1 MNINKNNRIL
11 LGIGLISVVITGCA
25 YLPFPEQKN
34 NEISIAALR
43 GHIYYLASDSL
54 EGRGT
59 GTPGN
64 QLAAD
69 YIADELF
76 KTGVKPLGDNG
87 YQYFDV
93 VTNVAAGPDNVL
105 KFGDFTGTLGT
116 DYSPVGF
123 SENATVTAPVI
134 FAGYGFDFD
143 LDSLQWHDYTN
154 LDVVK
159 KWVLLF
165 RGDPDL
171 DNPHSPLLQFS
182 SLRSKV
188 LKARDKGAA
197 GVLFVSG
204 PKLDEA
210 DDLMPLHY
218 DQTQQG
224 SGLPVF
230 HIKRSVADQLLAG
243 TGNTVADLEAKMI
256 ETMQPFGNGD
266 LSAIT
271 LTGTADTHKTTAK
284 AQNIVG
290 YLKGSD
296 PVLNDQLIVIGA
308 HYDHLGYGGV
318 GSGSRTP
325 DTTAIHNGAD
335 DNASGVAAMLELARK
350 LHQERNQLKRSVLF
364 MAFGGEEMGLLG
376 SKYFSNHP
384 LLSLD
389 KIQLM
394 LNMDMV
400 GRLDSTLTIGGTGTA
415 KGLESIVLD
424 AAKYEPFKV
433 KVSPEGYGPSDHAS
447 FYIKDVPVLF
457 FFTGI
462 HDDYHTPA
470 DDPEKVNYKGEQA
483 ITEFANELVMTLGN
497 RAEKLTWQE
506 AGPKDGGEMRRAFKV
521 TLGVMPDYAGQTKGL
536 RIDGVRKGGPADRG
550 GIQKGDI
557 IIAME
562 GKPVQNIYDY
572 MYRLAEFKAG
582 QRISVDV
589 MRDGKK
595 VILIVDL

>member
-1 MNINKNNRIL
+1 MNFKHTRL
-11 LGIGLISVVITGCA
+11 LPGLGIISLVITGCA
-25 YLPFPEQKN
+25 YLPFLQQKSD
-34 NEISIAALR
+34 ISIEELR
-43 GHIYYLASDSL
+43 EHIYYLASDSL

-59 GTPGN
+59 GTRGN
-64 QLAAD
+64 QRAAD

-76 KTGVKPLGDNG
+76 ETGVKPLGDNG

-123 SENATVTAPVI
+123 SENAMVTAPVV

-143 LDSLQWHDYTN
+143 LDSLSWHDYEN
-154 LDVVK
+154 LDVTQ
-159 KWVLLF
+159 KWVLMF

-171 DNPHSPLLQFS
+171 DNPHSPLLKYS

-188 LKARDKGAA
+188 MQARDKGAI

-204 PKLDEA
+204 PKLDK
-210 DDLMPLHY
+210 DDALMPLHY

-230 HIKRSVADQLLAG
+230 HIKRSVADMLLSPSG
-243 TGNTVADLEAKMI
+243 KTVADIEAKMI

-266 LSAIT
+266 LAIT
-271 LTGTADTHKTTAK
+271 LSGTADTHKTYTK

-290 YLKGSD
+290 FLKGTD
-296 PVLNDQLIVIGA
+296 PVLSEQLLVIGA

-325 DTTAIHNGAD
+325 DTVAIHNGAD
-335 DNASGVAAMLELARK
+335 DNASGVAAMLELAKALQHERK
-350 LHQERNQLKRSVLF
+350 QLKRSVLF
-364 MAFGGEEMGLLG
+364 MAFSGEEMGLLG

-415 KGLESIVLD
+415 KNLETIVLD
-424 AAKYEPFKV
+424 AAKNEPFKV

-470 DDPEKVNYKGEQA
+470 DDPEKINYQGEQA
-483 ITEFANELVMTLGN
+483 ITAFANELVLTLAN
-497 RAEKLTWQE
+497 MPEKLTWQE
-506 AGPKDGGEMRRAFKV
+506 AGPKDGGELRRAFKV
-521 TLGVMPDYAGQTKGL
+521 TLGIMPDYAGTTKGL
-536 RIDGVRKGGPADRG
+536 RIDGVRKDGPADRG
-550 GIQKGDI
+550 GMQKGDVI
-557 IIAME
+557 VAME
-562 GKPVQNIYDY
+562 GKTVDNIYDY

-589 MRDGKK
+589 MRNGKK
-595 VILIVDL
+595 IILIVDL